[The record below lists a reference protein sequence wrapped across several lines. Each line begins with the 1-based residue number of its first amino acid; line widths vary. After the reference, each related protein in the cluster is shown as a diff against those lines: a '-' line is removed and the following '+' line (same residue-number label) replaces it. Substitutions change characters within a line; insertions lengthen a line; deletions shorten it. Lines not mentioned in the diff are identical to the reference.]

1 MVYCRLKL
9 NVQHHLMSISLE
21 QIKIHQVYFKQTH
34 RFSFRI
40 ANPQKRKNLDMS
52 IKYHRTTLLDRVVGC
67 FWHLLGAVGYIHT
80 TSHSVPIN
88 DSGFL
93 LGGSS
98 HLVR

>member
-1 MVYCRLKL
+1 MVYCGLKL

-21 QIKIHQVYFKQTH
+21 QIHHVYFKQTH

-40 ANPQKRKNLDMS
+40 ANPQKRKNLEMS
-52 IKYHRTTLLDRVVGC
+52 IKYHRTTLLDIELLDVFGI
-67 FWHLLGAVGYIHT
+67 FLGAVGYIHT